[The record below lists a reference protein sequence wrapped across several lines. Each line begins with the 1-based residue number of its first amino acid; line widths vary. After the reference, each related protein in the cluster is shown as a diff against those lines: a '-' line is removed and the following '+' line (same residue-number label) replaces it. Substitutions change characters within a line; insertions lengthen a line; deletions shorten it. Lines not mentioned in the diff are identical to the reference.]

1 MHQRA
6 LFVNDERP
14 TMNDP
19 PFPDC
24 GRPTAGCVSPKEP
37 LHHCMVPLHLHC
49 PFGQLPCRSLWSFHC
64 RPKRPFTGEAL
75 CPSLPFSIFFS
86 IRSFVF
92 QHDGDGAPDKD
103 DVEPDVPVADVPGVH
118 LDAFVVGRI
127 AAAAGLPHAGDAGAD
142 HVEVFDVRA
151 VFGDFGLDDRPRADE
166 AHFPFEDV
174 EELGQFVEAGL
185 AQEGAALGDARVVLQ
200 FEFCFPFFA
209 GLRIACEE
217 FLQFHVGIDAHAAE
231 FVAVEFFAVPAD
243 AAVFEDDRS
252 RRILVDP
259 EGDGQKER
267 RQAEDAEARADDVE
281 DALDGA
287 IVPEGQVVAEAEG
300 DDVAVDEAFRVER
313 SQGQAA
319 HVGDEG
325 DFLHERLDAVDDVLD
340 GGAAQARRDD
350 HDVLDAGHPDDF
362 FGIAEA
368 AEVRHHG
375 SDGRFRRVVF
385 EIADEFI
392 VDARILFE
400 VIEDDGRRLAG
411 AHNQDGQLEHL
422 EMAQGV
428 LDDVAFGDEEEERRD
443 PEESHEEARRR
454 GRCLS
459 DVNQENEGN
468 HGIENGF
475 KDTRNDLPELHAPC
489 IKMMDL
495 QKEQVH
501 SGHNDMDAEPG
512 QVEMRARHEEIT
524 QTVRH
529 IDSQPDGDIVTNRQD
544 QRHQLVAVLIFN
556 GNRMFRQ
563 VLQGRVLLTAQ

>member
-1 MHQRA
+1 M
-6 LFVNDERP
+6 FED
-14 TMNDP
+14 
-19 PFPDC
+19 
-24 GRPTAGCVSPKEP
+24 
-37 LHHCMVPLHLHC
+37 
-49 PFGQLPCRSLWSFHC
+49 
-64 RPKRPFTGEAL
+64 
-75 CPSLPFSIFFS
+75 
-86 IRSFVF
+86 
-92 QHDGDGAPDKD
+92 DGDGAPDED

-118 LDAFVVGRI
+118 LDAFVVGRV
-127 AAAAGLPHAGDAGAD
+127 AAAAGLPHAGNARAD

-151 VFGDFGLDDRPRADE
+151 VFGDFGLDDGPRADE

-185 AQEGAALGDARVVLQ
+185 AQESTAPGDARIVLQ

-209 GLRIACEE
+209 GLGIACEE
-217 FLQFHVGIDAHAAE
+217 FFQFHVGIDAHAAE

-243 AAVFEDDRS
+243 TAVFEDDRS

-259 EGDGQKER
+259 ECNSQKER

-287 IVPEGQVVAEAEG
+287 VVPEGQVVAETEG

-313 SQGQAA
+313 GQGQAA

-340 GGAAQARRDD
+340 SVIAQARRDD
-350 HDVLDAGHPDDF
+350 HDVLDAGRLNDF
-362 FGIAEA
+362 FGIAKA

-375 SDGRFRRVVF
+375 SDGCFRRVVF
-385 EIADEFI
+385 KVADEI
-392 VDARILFE
+392 VADACIFLKIF
-400 VIEDDGRRLAG
+400 EDDSRCLAG
-411 AHNQDGQLEHL
+411 AHDQDGQLEHL
-422 EMAQGV
+422 EMAQDV
-428 LDDVAFGDEEEERRD
+428 LDDIAFGDEEEERRD
-443 PEESHEEARRR
+443 PEEGHEKARCR
-454 GRCLS
+454 GRGLG

-489 IKMMDL
+489 IKMMEL

-501 SGHNDMDAEPG
+501 GRHNDMDAEPG

-529 IDSQPDGDIVTNRQD
+529 VNSQPDGDIVTNRQD

-563 VLQGRVLLTAQ
+563 ILQCSALLTAQ